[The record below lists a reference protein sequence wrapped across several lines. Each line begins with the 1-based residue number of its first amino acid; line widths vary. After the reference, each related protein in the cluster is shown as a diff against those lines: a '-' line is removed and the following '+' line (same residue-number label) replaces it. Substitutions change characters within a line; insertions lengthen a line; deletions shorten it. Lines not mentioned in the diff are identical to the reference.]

1 MFIRIMQPPDCFNKG
16 KSAPFFISLFVFP
29 VVTAYLLYPE
39 RHDAEGK
46 IGILQHG
53 ESQWCVLG
61 GFNWRK

>member
-1 MFIRIMQPPDCFNKG
+1 
-16 KSAPFFISLFVFP
+16 VFP

-61 GFNWRK
+61 GFNWWK